1 MRDKNFDFSFWLPP
15 ILEKLVEA
23 FGSCLVVEAWTASDT
38 QEDDVHIHVSRKNAL
53 AIGQYLNKQLQAEGV
68 LSAVKLITGS
78 KKNFP
83 TKAAPFIGLY
93 DKKDNQILHLG
104 LSIRPN
110 YLLTEK
116 NTILP
121 IVLRQFREA
130 LSRSLSKTF
139 FEFVRIHST
148 SKPTAF
154 KINHPNELI
163 PLVWE
168 IDQKLT
174 RESLRFDF
182 LLLITPTNTHEAWL
196 QFKKD
201 NYRKPPVFHYRPMPI
216 DPDIIKRNLYN
227 LPIEELYDPTIAY
240 LFRDKRKELDW
251 MMSMLSE
258 RGKEGFMLGSLQLFG
273 NVSEK
278 LLDRAKAILTI
289 TADDKLARGRD
300 EDMVYAEEFARL
312 AQQEISYLKA
322 QDPQFNTTVR
332 IRDDIYG
339 VMVNQGVLNISK
351 QYMLPRRRV
360 NALLQHE
367 VGTHIV
373 TYFNGKQQPFNV
385 FRLGVP
391 GYEKLQEGLAVLSEY
406 MVGELTN
413 DRLRVLAGR
422 VIAVHHMLAGNTF
435 IDTFALLAEQHL
447 FDKKT
452 AFQMTM
458 RVYRSGG
465 LTKDALYLQGLTELV
480 SYIKE
485 GNDINLLTM
494 GKIRKDYIPVI
505 QELML
510 KGMLKAPALTPR
522 YLTSPYLAK
531 LETLRKNKGIFQ
543 MIQ

>member
-1 MRDKNFDFSFWLPP
+1 
-15 ILEKLVEA
+15 
-23 FGSCLVVEAWTASDT
+23 
-38 QEDDVHIHVSRKNAL
+38 
-53 AIGQYLNKQLQAEGV
+53 
-68 LSAVKLITGS
+68 
-78 KKNFP
+78 
-83 TKAAPFIGLY
+83 
-93 DKKDNQILHLG
+93 
-104 LSIRPN
+104 
-110 YLLTEK
+110 
-116 NTILP
+116 
-121 IVLRQFREA
+121 
-130 LSRSLSKTF
+130 
-139 FEFVRIHST
+139 
-148 SKPTAF
+148 
-154 KINHPNELI
+154 
-163 PLVWE
+163 
-168 IDQKLT
+168 
-174 RESLRFDF
+174 
-182 LLLITPTNTHEAWL
+182 
-196 QFKKD
+196 
-201 NYRKPPVFHYRPMPI
+201 
-216 DPDIIKRNLYN
+216 
-227 LPIEELYDPTIAY
+227 
-240 LFRDKRKELDW
+240 
-251 MMSMLSE
+251 
-258 RGKEGFMLGSLQLFG
+258 
-273 NVSEK
+273 
-278 LLDRAKAILTI
+278 
-289 TADDKLARGRD
+289 ADDKLARGRD

-312 AQQEISYLKA
+312 AQQEISYLRA

-422 VIAVHHMLAGNTF
+422 VVAVHHMLAGNSF

-480 SYIKE
+480 NYIKE

-494 GKIRKDYIPVI
+494 GKIRKDYIPII

-510 KGMLKAPALTPR
+510 KGMLKAPVLTPR
-522 YLTSPYLAK
+522 YLMPPYITK
-531 LETLRKNKGIFQ
+531 LETLKKNKGIFQ